1 MFLSVILLYQDTYH
15 DSIHNLTAVLQVA
28 DTIMSSGFKSDD
40 DNDNQLLSFFS
51 WSADPIFEAHKQNS
65 SHDLW
70 EAHAELHP
78 GDGGCPNKDLSE
90 KVRI

>member
-51 WSADPIFEAHKQNS
+51 
-65 SHDLW
+65 
-70 EAHAELHP
+70 
-78 GDGGCPNKDLSE
+78 
-90 KVRI
+90 

>member
-1 MFLSVILLYQDTYH
+1 MLDLIFLTHFFNPQDTYH

-51 WSADPIFEAHKQNS
+51 
-65 SHDLW
+65 
-70 EAHAELHP
+70 
-78 GDGGCPNKDLSE
+78 
-90 KVRI
+90 